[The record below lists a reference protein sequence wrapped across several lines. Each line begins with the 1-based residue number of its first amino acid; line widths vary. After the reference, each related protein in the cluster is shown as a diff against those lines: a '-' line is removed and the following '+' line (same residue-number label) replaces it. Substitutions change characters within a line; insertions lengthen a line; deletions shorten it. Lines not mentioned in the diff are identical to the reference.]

1 MIKKGLFIT
10 MLFFNINCNLNVNT
24 EKNIIWK
31 WETGKISLEQIK
43 SNKKIDPDL
52 IVYLNFIY
60 DYYYNT
66 NLNYTEVY
74 KTAMKGIQNKLS
86 TWSYACE
93 YFYSVEYNI
102 LNENEL
108 SELFQKA
115 INADKDESNIYLKI
129 YEYFSKIHDNRCD
142 NNFFT
147 SEMQK
152 NKNSQIAKTN
162 FYKNLYYRALE
173 YRGKLNECLGIIQT
187 IKYKGNP
194 EIKMFLEAIY
204 YSRIGE
210 KVKNDEM
217 IYEMVNIT
225 NDRNYFLLLIHDCFY
240 DDYNELEA
248 YEIFTENQ
256 QYFKRNPIYYQTLA
270 EINFKTENEAESLSY
285 YLKSYEI
292 DKNPENLRSYLHISL
307 LMNYFD
313 KITPFLSLSTLE
325 DYNWFLTIRIA
336 YTVIHQK
343 DLELA
348 YNYLNRLD
356 DCTKKEV
363 LKELE
368 IYDGLDEFYKML

>member
-1 MIKKGLFIT
+1 
-10 MLFFNINCNLNVNT
+10 
-24 EKNIIWK
+24 
-31 WETGKISLEQIK
+31 
-43 SNKKIDPDL
+43 
-52 IVYLNFIY
+52 
-60 DYYYNT
+60 
-66 NLNYTEVY
+66 
-74 KTAMKGIQNKLS
+74 MKGIQNKLS

-210 KVKNDEM
+210 KVKNNEM
-217 IYEMVNIT
+217 IYEMINIT